1 MSKLWDPRLTEHH
14 SGMYFYRSN
23 IVLLVL
29 KRVTLWLSCADPEGF
44 VRWGLALTTLLMP
57 PTFKKLK
64 GHIALGLSVRPSV
77 YRLQK
82 FSYSFETSKIDL
94 PSKYSSIAKKPYN
107 FVILGEGSGPTVLL
121 LDPRVTFSDK
131 SFSIL
136 AISFRGEDVYGF

>member
-1 MSKLWDPRLTEHH
+1 
-14 SGMYFYRSN
+14 
-23 IVLLVL
+23 
-29 KRVTLWLSCADPEGF
+29 
-44 VRWGLALTTLLMP
+44 MP

-64 GHIALGLSVRPSV
+64 GHIALGLPVCPFV

-136 AISFRGEDVYGF
+136 AISFGGEDVYGF